1 MNKKNKLLIQDI
13 TQIGLLTAAIVI
25 LAQIT
30 IPMPAGV
37 PMTLQT
43 FIIPL
48 VGILL
53 GARKGT
59 LASLI
64 YLLLGAVGLPVFAG
78 FSGGLGILFGITGG
92 FLLSFPIMAYL
103 AGKGAEKN
111 RTVWLFGGL
120 ITGAVINYIVGMCW
134 FVVAAKSNFVAA
146 FTACV
151 LPFIPTAIIK
161 ILLAGIIGK
170 KLRST
175 LIKAHVLETAS

>member
-1 MNKKNKLLIQDI
+1 MNQKNKLLIQDI
-13 TQIGLLTAAIVI
+13 TQIGLLTAAIAI

-30 IPMPAGV
+30 VPMPAGV

-78 FSGGLGILFGITGG
+78 FSGGIGVLFGITGG

-103 AGKGAEKN
+103 AGKGAETN
-111 RTVWLFGGL
+111 RAVWLFGSL
-120 ITGAVINYIVGMCW
+120 IAGAVINYIVGMCW
-134 FVVAAKSNFVAA
+134 FVVAAKSNFAVA

-151 LPFIPTAIIK
+151 LPFLPTAIIK

-175 LIKAHVLETAS
+175 LIKAHVLEVAS